1 MQTIV
6 RPPRSSFPRFL
17 LGSGLALA
25 LAGPTAVQA
34 QAGDLKRQIVGAWT
48 LAEVVLEQGGKRL
61 EPFGPDPRGFMSYDA
76 DGNFVSVLL
85 RGDLPKVA
93 SNNRITPTP

>member
-6 RPPRSSFPRFL
+6 RPPRSSFARFL

-85 RGDLPKVA
+85 RGDPPKVA